1 MDDPGNVE
9 NRNAGNGGDL
19 VKHTVYLETLRF
31 LLSRPP
37 WREGLF
43 VRECHAG
50 RGIYRVPPVDMR
62 CRLLSC
68 LCSTPAPDGQVALH
82 NSQRTILGLLGCWRS
97 VVDGFYWYAGSALIN
112 AFGLA
117 GSPPSSH
124 VLDLYEWEPQ
134 TRQILK
140 SVLTDVG
147 VDKHLN
153 ICVPSAEK
161 EDDVFD
167 GEAYIETQI
176 SRWGTQNVILL
187 DPFAMWRQPQQQRQR
202 DRYGVIIDGLIRH
215 GPYAPSLVLFWTWGR
230 AFPIAEGDLNGTI
243 EPVKNGYQ
251 DLRGKLH
258 RAGFQFIEV
267 KWRWGLQFAMW
278 VVAPGEHLAALRKSI
293 DIGCRALSDHLLCHG
308 CGQNL
313 LHPQVEVSID

>member
-1 MDDPGNVE
+1 MDDPGNTE

-19 VKHTVYLETLRF
+19 VKHTVYLETVRF

-37 WREGLF
+37 WREGLY

-50 RGIYRVPPVDMR
+50 RGIYRIPPTDLR

-68 LCSTPAPDGQVALH
+68 LCSSPSPHREVALH
-82 NSQRTILGLLGCWRS
+82 NSQRDILTSLGCWRNA
-97 VVDGFYWYAGSALIN
+97 VDGYHWYAGSALIN
-112 AFGLA
+112 AFRLA
-117 GSPPSSH
+117 GDPRSH
-124 VLDLYEWEPQ
+124 SLDLYEWEPQ

-147 VDKHLN
+147 TDQHVN
-153 ICVPSAEK
+153 IRVLSAEK
-161 EDDVFD
+161 QDDLLD

-176 SRWGTQNVILL
+176 SQWGKENLILL
-187 DPFAMWRQPQQQRQR
+187 DPFAMWRQPQHRRQR
-202 DRYGVIIDGLIRH
+202 DRYGAIIDGLIQH
-215 GPYAPSLVLFWTWGR
+215 GPDAPSMVLFWTWGR
-230 AFPIAEGDLNGTI
+230 AFPIAEGDLNGAI

-251 DLRGKLH
+251 DLRGRLH
-258 RAGFQFIEV
+258 GAGFQFIEV

-278 VVAPGEHLAALRKSI
+278 VVAPGEHLAPLRKDI
-293 DIGCRALSDHLLCHG
+293 DIGCRALSDHLLRYS